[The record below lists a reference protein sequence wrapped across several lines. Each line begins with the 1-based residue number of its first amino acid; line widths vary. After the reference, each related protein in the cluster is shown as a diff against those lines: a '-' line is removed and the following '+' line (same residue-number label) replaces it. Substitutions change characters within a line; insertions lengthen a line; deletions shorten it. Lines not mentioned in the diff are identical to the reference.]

1 MPSRSSRSEPVYGAT
16 RREPRAT
23 PVHDAHDAFLGW
35 LRCCRGSARVPSFG
49 THRSRC
55 LHCGPSTSKPDGRHA
70 DCGCRSQ
77 DHGQAKRD
85 RPPREHGHATG
96 ADPAAR
102 GQPDSM
108 NMARLATSRIPV
120 RYSVSPK
127 RWLPCAAMLATL
139 AICLGSACKRA
150 EPPTAPPPEVLVTD
164 VVQKD
169 VPIYGEWVGTTVG
182 FVNAQVMPRVQGY
195 LLKQDY
201 QDGAYVTAD
210 QLLFEIDDRPYKAAL
225 DQTLGDLAQQQA
237 TLKKNQLNV
246 EKYKPLAAQG
256 AATKQELDDAVQA
269 TQASEAQVKGAEAAV
284 ENARLNVGWTKV
296 YSPIAGIA
304 GIAPVQVGDLVTP
317 STVLTNVSQVDPMK
331 VTFPITEREYLRY
344 ADRIREPQERG
355 RAKDEPE
362 LQLILV
368 DGSTY
373 PHPGRFYVAN
383 RQVDQQTGTILV
395 QALFPN
401 PDTVLR
407 PGLYAKVRAPTETRR
422 GAVVIPQRAVQEIQG
437 VYQVAVVGADD
448 KVALRT
454 VKPGEEVDGL
464 WIVDDGL
471 QPDERVVTEGLQKV
485 KDGIVVRPKPDTS
498 VPAAPAPPVQ
508 G

>member
-1 MPSRSSRSEPVYGAT
+1 MELRAPDACRVTHRG
-16 RREPRAT
+16 PRTT
-23 PVHDAHDAFLGW
+23 PAHDTHEAVLGLAAMLPKLGTGAE
-35 LRCCRGSARVPSFG
+35 LRHAQPA
-49 THRSRC
+49 C
-55 LHCGPSTSKPDGRHA
+55 LHCRPRNVEALQQARRLRMAHRQA
-70 DCGCRSQ
+70 
-77 DHGQAKRD
+77 HGQNKHDRSPGQDTHTREREAAGIERRGSRGRSAVAGRRSRHPPLRSPGRGGSGVHIAKQRW
-85 RPPREHGHATG
+85 PTM
-96 ADPAAR
+96 
-102 GQPDSM
+102 SM
-108 NMARLATSRIPV
+108 TRRATSRIPV
-120 RYSVSPK
+120 SQSVPPL
-127 RWLPCAAMLATL
+127 RRGRRLPCAAMLTAF
-139 AICLGSACKRA
+139 AISFGTACKRA
-150 EPPTAPPPEVLVTD
+150 EPPAPPPPDVLVTAA
-164 VVQKD
+164 VQKD
-169 VPIYGEWVGTTVG
+169 VPIYSEWVGTTVG

-246 EKYKPLAAQG
+246 EKYKPLA
-256 AATKQELDDAVQA
+256 
-269 TQASEAQVKGAEAAV
+269 
-284 ENARLNVGWTKV
+284 
-296 YSPIAGIA
+296 GIA

-317 STVLTNVSQVDPMK
+317 STVLTNVSKVDPMK

-344 ADRIREPQERG
+344 PDRIREHQERG

-368 DGSTY
+368 DGDTY

-437 VYQVAVVGADD
+437 VYQVAVVGTDD
-448 KVALRT
+448 KIALRT

-464 WIVDDGL
+464 WIVDAGL
-471 QPDERVVTEGLQKV
+471 QPGERVVTEGLQKV
-485 KDGIVVRPKPDTS
+485 KDGILVRQKPDTS
-498 VPAAPAPPVQ
+498 VPSGSAPAVK

>member
-1 MPSRSSRSEPVYGAT
+1 MTRRMRSSAGCDAAEARHGC
-16 RREPRAT
+16 RA
-23 PVHDAHDAFLGW
+23 
-35 LRCCRGSARVPSFG
+35 SARTAHVVFIADPRTPRPG
-49 THRSRC
+49 G
-55 LHCGPSTSKPDGRHA
+55 GPADG
-70 DCGCRSQ
+70 G
-77 DHGQAKRD
+77 G
-85 RPPREHGHATG
+85 RPRTEEKAERAGPPGKHGHATG

-120 RYSVSPK
+120 SHSVPLL
-127 RWLPCAAMLATL
+127 RWGRRLPCAAMLTAF
-139 AICLGSACKRA
+139 AISLGTACKRA
-150 EPPTAPPPEVLVTD
+150 ESSAPPPPDVLVTAA
-164 VVQKD
+164 VQKD
-169 VPIYGEWVGTTVG
+169 VPIYSEWVGTTVG

-344 ADRIREPQERG
+344 ADRIREHQERG

-368 DGSTY
+368 DGDTY

-407 PGLYAKVRAPTETRR
+407 PGLYAKVRAPTETWR

-437 VYQVAVVGADD
+437 VYQVAVVGTDD
-448 KVALRT
+448 KIALRT

-464 WIVDDGL
+464 WIIDDGL
-471 QPDERVVTEGLQKV
+471 QPGERVVTEGLQKV
-485 KDGIVVRPKPDTS
+485 KDGILVRQKPDTS
-498 VPAAPAPPVQ
+498 VPSGSAPAVQ